1 MCFPHDLRVYI
12 HPLSTPP
19 CGVTMRK
26 IEALVEVG
34 WTLLTIQ
41 NPVHLIAAEKVN
53 DGGSSNEKLISFLTS
68 RQLLDDLKLF
78 FGNSSR
84 RVCVSV

>member
-1 MCFPHDLRVYI
+1 
-12 HPLSTPP
+12 
-19 CGVTMRK
+19 MRK

-41 NPVHLIAAEKVN
+41 NLARVHLIAAEKVN